1 MSQWFYLKI
10 LQCDQLNL
18 QQHKNAPALGSALSL
33 HVLKKPRNNLGYS
46 CLVWSRSLRGWCS
59 SRYGPTLL
67 SRSRLQGLR
76 HGSHVLWGQ
85 VGDPPWGDGRLEG
98 GLRDGH
104 QGGGEARLCTV
115 NSFTQINPWDGKN
128 LGRESVRKQVEGC
141 LSRLQ
146 VLSDV
151 LIAKGSKP

>member
-1 MSQWFYLKI
+1 M
-10 LQCDQLNL
+10 
-18 QQHKNAPALGSALSL
+18 
-33 HVLKKPRNNLGYS
+33 
-46 CLVWSRSLRGWCS
+46 
-59 SRYGPTLL
+59 
-67 SRSRLQGLR
+67 
-76 HGSHVLWGQ
+76 
-85 VGDPPWGDGRLEG
+85 EG

-146 VLSDV
+146 VLSSPYCKGGKA
-151 LIAKGSKP
+151 LINIIIMESDLEFVANVATVGRVKFVSAV